1 MQVAS
6 LVLAF
11 AVGASRAKPVYL
23 ANRDAVAPPITNP
36 TAQTVW
42 RTGETQT
49 VTWDVSALNGSL
61 PSNPLAEIIL
71 GTLTPDGD
79 EHLMFQT
86 PLVSGFPLL
95 GGNVTLTVP
104 SVPSGETYIVC
115 RTPFFFPLGIDVDLT
130 DRRMYLV
137 FGTSDDISPMFT
149 IIGTDASSS
158 TVASS
163 ASSSSAPSPSGPASS
178 TTSVVDESSA
188 IPAATTGTTSVVSA
202 TPTSPSSS
210 TTARTNP
217 PPASLSGSTDSASAT
232 TGNATAAAVS
242 SPSGSASA
250 AAGTSGALRIGVQG
264 HLWCFCLASV
274 LALALS

>member
-11 AVGASRAKPVYL
+11 VVGASRAKPVYL

-42 RTGETQT
+42 RAGETQT
-49 VTWDVSALNGSL
+49 VTWDVSALNGST
-61 PSNPLAEIIL
+61 PSNPLAQIIL

-86 PLVSGFPLL
+86 PLAKGFPIL

-115 RTPFFFPLGIDVDLT
+115 L
-130 DRRMYLV
+130 
-137 FGTSDDISPMFT
+137 FGTSDDISPTFT

-158 TVASS
+158 AAPSS
-163 ASSSSAPSPSGPASS
+163 APSSSAPSLSGPALS
-178 TTSVVDESSA
+178 TASTAEASSA
-188 IPAATTGTTSVVSA
+188 APAATTATTSVVSA

-210 TTARTNP
+210 TTARSNP
-217 PPASLSGSTDSASAT
+217 PPSSLSGGTNSASVLA
-232 TGNATAAAVS
+232 GNATSAAVS

-250 AAGTSGALRIGVQG
+250 AAGTSGASRIAVQG
-264 HLWCFCLASV
+264 HLWGSCLALF
-274 LALALS
+274 LALAL